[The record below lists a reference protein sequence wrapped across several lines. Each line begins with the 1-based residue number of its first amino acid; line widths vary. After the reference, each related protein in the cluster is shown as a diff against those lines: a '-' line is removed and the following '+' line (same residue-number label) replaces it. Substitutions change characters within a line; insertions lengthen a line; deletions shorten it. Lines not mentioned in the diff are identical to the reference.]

1 MIETPWFKIDDG
13 FSSSEP
19 VMRVPRRY
27 RASVIGLWTLSGA
40 WCAKE
45 LTDGRV
51 PVHMIEELGCTSAQA
66 RMLVECGLWSNTPTG
81 YVFVG
86 WEKYQPT
93 REKVEA
99 ERKKEADRKAAYRL
113 SRGDTAG
120 TPPGVPLVSQP
131 ESGHPDPTRPDP
143 THKEKDIV
151 HATRSRE
158 LANDFDE
165 WWSVY
170 PKKQGKDAARRK
182 YLTIRKTVA
191 AEPLLKGAREY
202 ALLKAGEDKQ
212 FVKLPAGWL
221 NDGRWAD
228 DHSSA
233 PVSPTAARAAERFC
247 PMHDGYPE
255 PCAACDRAERGGND
269 F

>member
-1 MIETPWFKIDDG
+1 MNQMPWFKIDDG

-51 PVHMIEELGCTSAQA
+51 PVHMIEELGCTAAQA

-86 WEKYQPT
+86 WAKYQPT

-143 THKEKDIV
+143 THKEKDLV

-170 PKKQGKDAARRK
+170 PKKQAKEAARRK
-182 YLTIRKTVA
+182 YLTVRKKVPA
-191 AEPLLKGAREY
+191 DVLLRGVREY
-202 ALLKAGEDKQ
+202 ALLMAGEDKQ

-228 DHSSA
+228 DHSTA
-233 PVSPTAARAAERFC
+233 PGAPAMTRAPERFC
-247 PMHDGYPE
+247 TIHDGYPL
-255 PCAACDRAERGGND
+255 PCASCARVASGGND